1 MLDLFIILLLI
12 FVNGL
17 FAMSEIA
24 VVSSKRLRL
33 QKLADEGSKAAKA
46 ALTLADAPSRF
57 LSTVQIGITL
67 IGIFNGA
74 FGEASLVSRMAPAIE
89 HIFGSFAYQVALAT
103 VVIGITFASL
113 IFGELVPKRIA
124 MHYPERV
131 AMLIAL
137 PMTWLSRIVSPF
149 VWVLSVS
156 TDFVLRLFGM
166 TEAKG
171 DTLTEEDISGI
182 LNEGATAGL
191 FEKTEHEIVARALSL
206 DDKHIATIMTP
217 RSEVHYIDI
226 NAPLEETLS
235 IIADSPYSRFP
246 VVENELDNIIGIVD
260 AGSLFEQQIRGE
272 ATDIRAVMKPA
283 RFVPETISA
292 MDLLESLQQNRSEIA
307 IVINE
312 YGEVEGVVTLRDLLN
327 VLVGNSIPINED
339 QHSDAIQRKDGSWL
353 IDGTMTL
360 DRFREVFDSKLIFP
374 DEELE
379 HYHTLAGFVMHQ
391 LGHIP
396 KEAES
401 ITWQNFY
408 LEVMDMDKHRI
419 DRLLVKVEEPTQEE
433 TPEEETSESK

>member
-1 MLDLFIILLLI
+1 MLDLFIILCLI
-12 FVNGL
+12 FINGL

-24 VVSSKRLRL
+24 VVSSKRMRL
-33 QKLADEGSKAAKA
+33 QKLAEEGSKAAAA
-46 ALTLADAPSRF
+46 ALKLADEPSRF

-74 FGEASLVSRMAPAIE
+74 FGEASLVSRLSPAIE
-89 HIFGSFAYQVALAT
+89 HIFGQYAYQVSLA
-103 VVIGITFASL
+103 VVVMGITFASL
-113 IFGELVPKRIA
+113 IFGELVPKRLA

-131 AMLIAL
+131 AMLISL
-137 PMTWLSRIVSPF
+137 PMTWLSRLVSPF

-156 TDFVLRLFGM
+156 TDFVLRLLGM
-166 TEAKG
+166 SGKKG
-171 DTLTEEDISGI
+171 DQLTEEDISGI
-182 LNEGATAGL
+182 LSEGATAGL

-226 NAPLEETLS
+226 NAPLEETLA

-246 VVENELDNIIGIVD
+246 VVENELDNMIGIVD

-272 ATDIRAVMKPA
+272 QTDIRAVMKPV

-292 MDLLESLQQNRSEIA
+292 MDLLETLQQNRSEIA
-307 IVINE
+307 VVINE
-312 YGEVEGVVTLRDLLN
+312 YGEVEGVVTLRDILK

-353 IDGTMTL
+353 LDGTMTL
-360 DRFREVFDSKLIFP
+360 DRFREVMDSKVFFP
-374 DEELE
+374 DEDLE

-396 KEAES
+396 REAES
-401 ITWQNFY
+401 FTWKEFY
-408 LEVMDMDKHRI
+408 FEVVDMDKHRI
-419 DRLLVKVEEPTQEE
+419 DRLLVKVDEVVEEKEE
-433 TPEEETSESK
+433 ADE

>member
-1 MLDLFIILLLI
+1 MLDLFIILCLI
-12 FVNGL
+12 FINGL

-24 VVSSKRLRL
+24 VVSSKRMRL
-33 QKLADEGSKAAKA
+33 QKLAEEGSKAAAA
-46 ALTLADAPSRF
+46 ALKLADEPSRF

-74 FGEASLVSRMAPAIE
+74 FGEASLVSRLAPAIE
-89 HIFGSFAYQVALAT
+89 HIFGQYAYQVSLAV

-113 IFGELVPKRIA
+113 IFGELVPKRLA

-131 AMLIAL
+131 AMLISL

-156 TDFVLRLFGM
+156 TDFVLRLLGM
-166 TEAKG
+166 SGQKG
-171 DTLTEEDISGI
+171 DQLTEEDISGI
-182 LNEGATAGL
+182 LSEGATAGL

-217 RSEVHYIDI
+217 RNEVHYIDI
-226 NAPLEETLS
+226 NAPLEETLA

-246 VVENELDNIIGIVD
+246 VVEKELDNIIGIVD

-272 ATDIRAVMKPA
+272 QTDIRAVMKTV

-292 MDLLESLQQNRSEIA
+292 MDLLETLQQNRSEIA
-307 IVINE
+307 VVINE
-312 YGEVEGVVTLRDLLN
+312 YGEVEGVVTLRDILK

-353 IDGTMTL
+353 LDGTMTL
-360 DRFREVFDSKLIFP
+360 DRFREVMNSKVFFP
-374 DEELE
+374 DEDLE

-396 KEAES
+396 REAES
-401 ITWQNFY
+401 FIWKEFY
-408 LEVMDMDKHRI
+408 FEVVDMDKHRI
-419 DRLLVKVEEPTQEE
+419 DRLLVKVNEVVEEKEE
-433 TPEEETSESK
+433 ADE

>member
-1 MLDLFIILLLI
+1 MLDLLIIFCLI

-46 ALTLADAPSRF
+46 ALNLADVPSRF

-74 FGEASLVSRMAPAIE
+74 FGEAALVSRLEPVLVPV
-89 HIFGSFAYQVALAT
+89 FGTFSYQIALGL

-131 AMLIAL
+131 AMFIAI
-137 PMTWLSRIVSPF
+137 PMTVLSRLVSPF
-149 VWVLSVS
+149 VFILSIS
-156 TDFVLRLFGM
+156 TDFILRLLGM
-166 TEAKG
+166 SGDKG

-226 NAPLEETLS
+226 NAPLEETLN

-246 VVENELDNIIGIVD
+246 VVENELDNILGIVD

-272 ATDIRAVMKPA
+272 TTNIRAVMKQV

-307 IVINE
+307 IVVNE
-312 YGEVEGVVTLRDLLN
+312 YGEVEGVVTLRDILK

-353 IDGTMTL
+353 IDGAMSL
-360 DRFREVFDSKLIFP
+360 DRFREVFNMKLSFP
-374 DEELE
+374 DEALE
-379 HYHTLAGFVMHQ
+379 HYHTLAGFVMYQ

-401 ITWQNFY
+401 FTWQNFY
-408 LEVMDMDKHRI
+408 IEVMDMDKHRI
-419 DRLLVKVEEPTQEE
+419 DRLLVKEESQEKLHHGE
-433 TPEEETSESK
+433 NE

>member
-1 MLDLFIILLLI
+1 MIDLFIILCLI
-12 FVNGL
+12 FINGL

-24 VVSSKRLRL
+24 VVSSKRMRL
-33 QKLADEGSKAAKA
+33 QKLAEEGSKAAAA
-46 ALTLADAPSRF
+46 ALKLADEPSRF

-74 FGEASLVSRMAPAIE
+74 FGEASLVSRLAPAIE
-89 HIFGSFAYQVALAT
+89 HIFGQYAYQVSLAV

-113 IFGELVPKRIA
+113 IFGELVPKRLA

-131 AMLIAL
+131 AMLISL

-156 TDFVLRLFGM
+156 TDFVLRLLGM
-166 TEAKG
+166 SGQKG
-171 DTLTEEDISGI
+171 DQLTEEDISGI
-182 LNEGATAGL
+182 LSEGATAGL

-217 RSEVHYIDI
+217 RNEVHYIDI
-226 NAPLEETLS
+226 NAPLEETLA

-272 ATDIRAVMKPA
+272 QTDIRAVMKPV

-292 MDLLESLQQNRSEIA
+292 MDLLETLQQNRSEIA
-307 IVINE
+307 VVINE
-312 YGEVEGVVTLRDLLN
+312 YGEVEGVVTLRDILK

-360 DRFREVFDSKLIFP
+360 DRFREVMDSKVFFP
-374 DEELE
+374 DEDLE

-396 KEAES
+396 REAES
-401 ITWQNFY
+401 FIWKEFY
-408 LEVMDMDKHRI
+408 FEVVDMDKHRI
-419 DRLLVKVEEPTQEE
+419 DRLLVKVNEVVEEKEE
-433 TPEEETSESK
+433 ADE

>member
-1 MLDLFIILLLI
+1 
-12 FVNGL
+12 
-17 FAMSEIA
+17 MSEIA

-46 ALTLADAPSRF
+46 ALNLADVPSRF

-74 FGEASLVSRMAPAIE
+74 FGEAALVSRLEPVLVPV
-89 HIFGSFAYQVALAT
+89 FGTFSYQIALGL

-131 AMLIAL
+131 AMFIAI
-137 PMTWLSRIVSPF
+137 PMTVLSRLVSPF
-149 VWVLSVS
+149 VFILSIS
-156 TDFVLRLFGM
+156 TDFILRLLGM
-166 TEAKG
+166 SGDKG

-226 NAPLEETLS
+226 NAPLEETLN

-246 VVENELDNIIGIVD
+246 VVENELDNILGIVD

-272 ATDIRAVMKPA
+272 TTNIRAVMKQV

-307 IVINE
+307 IVVNE
-312 YGEVEGVVTLRDLLN
+312 YGEVEGVVTLRDILK

-353 IDGTMTL
+353 IDGAMSL
-360 DRFREVFDSKLIFP
+360 DRFREVFNMKLSFP
-374 DEELE
+374 DEALE
-379 HYHTLAGFVMHQ
+379 HYHTLAGFVMYQ

-401 ITWQNFY
+401 FTWQNFY
-408 LEVMDMDKHRI
+408 IEVMDMDKHRI
-419 DRLLVKVEEPTQEE
+419 DRLLVKEESQEKLHHGE
-433 TPEEETSESK
+433 NE

>member
-1 MLDLFIILLLI
+1 MLDLLIIFCLI

-46 ALTLADAPSRF
+46 ALNLADVPSRF

-74 FGEASLVSRMAPAIE
+74 FGEAALVSRLEPVLVPV
-89 HIFGSFAYQVALAT
+89 FGTFSYQIALGL

-131 AMLIAL
+131 AMFIAI
-137 PMTWLSRIVSPF
+137 PMTVLSRLVSPF
-149 VWVLSVS
+149 VFILSIS
-156 TDFVLRLFGM
+156 TDFILRLLGM
-166 TEAKG
+166 SGDKG

-226 NAPLEETLS
+226 NAPLEETLN

-246 VVENELDNIIGIVD
+246 VVENELDNILGIVD

-272 ATDIRAVMKPA
+272 TTNIRAVMKQV

-307 IVINE
+307 IVVNE
-312 YGEVEGVVTLRDLLN
+312 YGEVEGVVTLRDILK

-353 IDGTMTL
+353 IDGAMSL
-360 DRFREVFDSKLIFP
+360 DRFREVFNMKLSFP
-374 DEELE
+374 DEALE
-379 HYHTLAGFVMHQ
+379 HYHTLAGFVMYQ

-401 ITWQNFY
+401 FTWQNFY
-408 LEVMDMDKHRI
+408 IEVMDMDKHRI
-419 DRLLVKVEEPTQEE
+419 DRLLVKVESQEKLHHGE
-433 TPEEETSESK
+433 N

>member
-1 MLDLFIILLLI
+1 MLDLFIILFLI
-12 FVNGL
+12 FINGL

-24 VVSSKRLRL
+24 VVSSKRMRL

-46 ALTLADAPSRF
+46 ALNLADGPSRF

-74 FGEASLVSRMAPAIE
+74 FGEASLVSRLAPAIE
-89 HIFGSFAYQVALAT
+89 HIFGDFAYQVALAI

-149 VWVLSVS
+149 VWILSIS
-156 TDFVLRLFGM
+156 TDFVLRLLGM
-166 TEAKG
+166 SGKQQ
-171 DTLTEEDISGI
+171 DSLTEEDISGI
-182 LNEGATAGL
+182 LHEGASAGL

-206 DDKHIATIMTP
+206 DDKHIASIMTP
-217 RSEVHYIDI
+217 RNEVHYIDI
-226 NAPLEETLS
+226 NAPLEETLA

-246 VVENELDNIIGIVD
+246 VVENELDNMIGIVD

-272 ATDIRAVMKPA
+272 ATDIRAVMKSA

-292 MDLLESLQQNRSEIA
+292 MDLLETLQQHRSEIA
-307 IVINE
+307 VVINE
-312 YGEVEGVVTLRDLLN
+312 YGEVEGVVTLRDILK
-327 VLVGNSIPINED
+327 VLVGGNLPVNED
-339 QHSDAIQRKDGSWL
+339 QTSDAIQRKDGSWL

-360 DRFREVFDSKLIFP
+360 DRFREVFNTKVYFP
-374 DEELE
+374 NEELE

-401 ITWQNFY
+401 FTWQNFY
-408 LEVMDMDKHRI
+408 IEVMDMDKHRI
-419 DRLLVKVEEPTQEE
+419 DRLLVKVEEPMEE
-433 TPEEETSESK
+433 KEEADE

>member
-1 MLDLFIILLLI
+1 MLDLFVILFLI
-12 FVNGL
+12 FINGL

-46 ALTLADAPSRF
+46 ALNLADEPSRF

-74 FGEASLVSRMAPAIE
+74 FGEASLVSRLVVMLEPV
-89 HIFGSFAYQVALAT
+89 FGNAAYQVSLAI
-103 VVIGITFASL
+103 VVIGITLASL
-113 IFGELVPKRIA
+113 ILGELVPKRIA

-131 AMLIAL
+131 AMFIAL

-149 VWVLSVS
+149 VWILSIS
-156 TDFVLRLFGM
+156 TDFILRLFGM
-166 TEAKG
+166 SGQKS

-206 DDKHIATIMTP
+206 DDKPIAAIMTP

-226 NAPLEETLS
+226 NAPLEETLAV
-235 IIADSPYSRFP
+235 IADSPYSRFP
-246 VVENELDNIIGIVD
+246 VVENELDNIIGLVD

-272 ATDIRAVMKPA
+272 PTDIRAVMKPA

-292 MDLLESLQQNRSEIA
+292 MDLLETLQQHRSEIA

-312 YGEVEGVVTLRDLLN
+312 YGEVEGVVTLRDILK

-360 DRFREVFDSKLIFP
+360 DRFREVFNSKLYFP

-408 LEVMDMDKHRI
+408 IEVVDMDKHRI
-419 DRLLVKVEEPTQEE
+419 DRLLVKVEEPEAEE
-433 TPEEETSESK
+433 KEEADE